1 MDGMPLWGEAV
12 ALWVEALPSARHEA
26 PLDLGERAHRSL
38 DVVLNANSVHNI

>member
-38 DVVLNANSVHNI
+38 DVVRDTNDDHNI